1 MTATTFTSCLPSPGS
16 PLSLPTLDFTFSP
29 IPTGPLSAD
38 ARAQLQA
45 ELDQIRKCSAESQTA
60 YNAAHASIPSYQQLV
75 LTTHAQVA
83 AAKQAVLQAKG
94 LTPTS
99 STSPSAS
106 NSTTSSSSTSNA
118 SSPPSPVSPLNN
130 HMHQDLLNGIQAHGQ
145 NLERLEQE
153 HVELGLK
160 LSQVLRDKA
169 EAEAT
174 KKNLH
179 DYMMRSKSRIKEIE
193 EKLNE

>member
-16 PLSLPTLDFTFSP
+16 PLPLADFTFSP
-29 IPTGPLSAD
+29 IPAGPLSPE
-38 ARAQLQA
+38 ARAQLQN

-60 YNAAHASIPSYQQLV
+60 YNAAHASIPTYQQLV

-99 STSPSAS
+99 SSAPSIA
-106 NSTTSSSSTSNA
+106 NSTSSSSSTSNA
-118 SSPPSPVSPLNN
+118 SSPPSPLSPLNN

-160 LSQVLRDKA
+160 LSRVLRDKA
-169 EAEAT
+169 EAEET
-174 KKNLH
+174 KKRLN
-179 DYMMRSKSRIKEIE
+179 DYMMRAKSRIRQIE
-193 EKLNE
+193 QKLSE

>member
-16 PLSLPTLDFTFSP
+16 PLPFADFTFSP
-29 IPTGPLSAD
+29 IPAGPLAPE
-38 ARAQLQA
+38 ARAQLQN

-60 YNAAHASIPSYQQLV
+60 YNAAHASIPTYQQLV

-99 STSPSAS
+99 SSAPSIA
-106 NSTTSSSSTSNA
+106 NSTSSSSSTSNA
-118 SSPPSPVSPLNN
+118 SSPPSPLSPLNN

-160 LSQVLRDKA
+160 LSRVLRDKA
-169 EAEAT
+169 EAEET
-174 KKNLH
+174 KKRLN
-179 DYMMRSKSRIKEIE
+179 DYMMRAKSRIREIE
-193 EKLNE
+193 QKLSE

>member
-16 PLSLPTLDFTFSP
+16 PLPLLDSTFSP
-29 IPTGPLSAD
+29 IPDGPLSAD
-38 ARAQLQA
+38 ARAQLQN
-45 ELDQIRKCSAESQTA
+45 ELDQIRKCFAESQTGWSQL
-60 YNAAHASIPSYQQLV
+60 NASIPTYQQLV

-99 STSPSAS
+99 STVPSIT
-106 NSTTSSSSTSNA
+106 NSTSSSSSTSNA
-118 SSPPSPVSPLNN
+118 SSPPSPLSPLNN

-153 HVELGLK
+153 HAELGQK

-169 EAEAT
+169 EAEEN
-174 KKNLH
+174 KKRLQ
-179 DYMMRSKSRIKEIE
+179 DYMTRAKSRIREIE
-193 EKLNE
+193 QKLSE